1 MLEIATRG
9 EVRRD
14 GGVNGV
20 VEKGNGSEV
29 GEAAEEGRE
38 RAGKV
43 GVGEVEGRDGVGA
56 SVAGD
61 ARPFAGRVIALIPG
75 GERGVRVVEG
85 VPEALEVEALLV
97 EREGGGRNREEEEE
111 EEEEE
116 EHRCCCCCCWVW

>member
-1 MLEIATRG
+1 VLEIATRG

-14 GGVNGV
+14 GGVDGV
-20 VEKGNGSEV
+20 VEKGNGSEF

-56 SVAGD
+56 SVASD

-75 GERGVRVVEG
+75 GERGIRVVEG
-85 VPEALEVEALLV
+85 VLEALEVQALLV
-97 EREGGGRNREEEEE
+97 EREGGGRNREKEEEK
-111 EEEEE
+111 EE
-116 EHRCCCCCCWVW
+116 EHRCCCWVW